1 MNREQKR
8 KLGLLVS
15 LSIGLLVAGTFA
27 FTAFNQQAIND
38 RENNLDAAIN
48 GRVHDYY
55 NRETENKDVF
65 AENFGRDDNANPGL
79 VRIRLSEFMEIRRR
93 GETDFTPLVLGTERG
108 DVGTWTKWKP
118 EVFDINNRQDS
129 HASNAFDTYARLT
142 FGWQREGE
150 LAPWYMPTF
159 NHDREDLRTAAAGH
173 ARDWIQGNGATDAT
187 TNGTTHPGEGTDA
200 YWTEDSG
207 SYDNTDNQWPGST
220 VIQEVEQHLPQE
232 RPPMTIEQWDAL
244 TVRQKVGDYWVI
256 DHNTGW
262 AYWASLLEAGE
273 ATSYLLDAAEMD
285 ATALDQNISN
295 GTYYYGIHVDSQFV
309 SRNEVDLFLAA
320 DLEGT
325 HDRRLESFLEGVK
338 NNAFG
343 DGNPLW
349 NEDSP
354 PSDFRFE
361 LMNPGRLFTMNNQR
375 FRYLE
380 NMGGGNHLIIRN
392 SMFPNT
398 SWNGQPTVLQNW
410 YTALIQAEPTLE
422 AMVQPVT
429 IPARDSVPGVPDAS
443 IIWTGAGTRWL
454 PSNLASFPSVAND
467 LTTVAT
473 SGGSKQAF
481 ALSLAD
487 VTKLSQPGGAFSN
500 HAERVTGEQG
510 GNNGWWLRT
519 LGASNSVWQIPSTAF
534 GRGGQLHGTGT
545 ATTTAAHIGVRPA
558 LILHQPA
565 T

>member
-1 MNREQKR
+1 MNKEQKR
-8 KLGLLVS
+8 RLSLIAALSVALL
-15 LSIGLLVAGTFA
+15 IGGTFA

-38 RENNLDAAIN
+38 RENDLDAEVN

-55 NRETENKDVF
+55 NRETENKDIF

-93 GETDFTPLVLGTERG
+93 GETNFTPLVPETERE

-118 EVFDINNRQDS
+118 EAFDITNRQDT

-150 LAPWYMPTF
+150 FAPWYMPTF

-187 TNGTTHPGEGTDA
+187 TDGTTHPGDGTDA
-200 YWTEDSG
+200 FWTEDSAP
-207 SYDNTDNQWPGST
+207 YDNTDNQWPGSA
-220 VIQEVEQHLPQE
+220 VIQEVAQHLPQE
-232 RPPMTIEQWDAL
+232 RPPMTIEQWDTL

-262 AYWASLLEAGE
+262 AYWASLLEVGE
-273 ATSYLLDAAEMD
+273 ATSYLLDAAEMH
-285 ATALDQNISN
+285 ATALEREIAN
-295 GTYYYGIHVDSQFV
+295 GTYYYGIHVDSQFI
-309 SRNEVDLFLAA
+309 SRNELDLFLAP
-320 DLEGT
+320 DSEGA
-325 HDRRLESFLEGVK
+325 HDRRLESFLDGVES
-338 NNAFG
+338 NAFG
-343 DGNPLW
+343 DGNPAW

-354 PSDFRFE
+354 PSEFRFE

-380 NMGGGNHLIIRN
+380 DMGYGNHLIIRD

-398 SWNGQPTVLQNW
+398 TWNNQPTELQNW

-429 IPARDSVPGVPDAS
+429 IPARDSVPGVPDGS
-443 IIWTGAGTRWL
+443 INWTGPGTRWL
-454 PSNLASFPSVAND
+454 PSNLASFPAVGND
-467 LTTVAT
+467 LTTVAS

-500 HAERVTGEQG
+500 HAERVTGGQG
-510 GNNGWWLRT
+510 NDNGWWLRT
-519 LGASNSVWQIPSTAF
+519 PGASGAAWFVVNTGGGGA
-534 GRGGQLHGTGT
+534 GQLFGHGNVTSSGVSLS
-545 ATTTAAHIGVRPA
+545 VRPA
-558 LILHQPA
+558 LIVRNQ
-565 T
+565 TN